1 MMVGN
6 AIEHGGWTNATFV
19 GYRFSETDR
28 RVARA
33 DDMGHSTK
41 SLRDSPLRGEQEPL
55 TR

>member
-28 RVARA
+28 RVAA
-33 DDMGHSTK
+33 TDDMGHFRK
-41 SLRDSPLRGEQEPL
+41 SVATAHPCDLEPF
-55 TR
+55 R